1 MDIDVEPPNLAAF
14 LYRRIQVACFWCP
27 RRHGNYSTER
37 MIARLGAGA
46 SLDTV
51 LRHIAVTCR
60 WPMPWGGRGPNK
72 YVPWCRAYLCDLG
85 RGLPPDR
92 PPGA

>member
-1 MDIDVEPPNLAAF
+1 MSDDGEPRNLGAF
-14 LYRRIQVACFWCP
+14 PYRRNRVACSWCP
-27 RRHGNYSTER
+27 RRLGDYSTER

-46 SLDTV
+46 SLNTV

-60 WPMPWGGRGPNK
+60 WPKPWGVRAPNK
-72 YVPWCRAYLCDLG
+72 YVPWCRAFYTDLG

-92 PPGA
+92 GTRS